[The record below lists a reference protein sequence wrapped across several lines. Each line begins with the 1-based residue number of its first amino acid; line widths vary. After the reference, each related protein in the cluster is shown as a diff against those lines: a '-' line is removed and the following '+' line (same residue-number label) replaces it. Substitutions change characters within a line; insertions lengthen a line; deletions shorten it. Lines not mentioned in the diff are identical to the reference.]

1 MCFRFTVAY
10 VIIYFF
16 NNFTVKYTLQK
27 EGTKKVLFHAGR
39 SIEFQKGF
47 IIDDAQQKVFRY
59 THSNEP
65 ILGKYRVTLHD
76 ESGEMHKTYTFAL
89 FNQNNQLHIECENT
103 QAMELM
109 KPITN
114 VIDIT
119 FHQLLSLIMKD
130 GIQNLHS

>member
-1 MCFRFTVAY
+1 M
-10 VIIYFF
+10 
-16 NNFTVKYTLQK
+16 KYALQK
-27 EGTKKVLFHAGR
+27 EGTRKVLFHAGR

-47 IIDDAQQKVFRY
+47 IINEDQQKVFRY
-59 THSNEP
+59 THSSEP

-76 ESGEMHKTYTFAL
+76 ETDDAHKTYTFAL
-89 FNQNNQLHIECENT
+89 FNQNNQLHIECENQ

-130 GIQNLHS
+130 GIQSQHI